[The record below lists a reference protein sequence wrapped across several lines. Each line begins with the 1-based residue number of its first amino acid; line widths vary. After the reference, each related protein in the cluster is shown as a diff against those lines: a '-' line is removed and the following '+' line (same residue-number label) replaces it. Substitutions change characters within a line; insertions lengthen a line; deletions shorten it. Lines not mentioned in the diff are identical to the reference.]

1 MGFKDA
7 FRNFSARFSN
17 AAPAEDY
24 DYDEYDDEYDD
35 FDDEDESGYYEDERI
50 VDEAPKTQPKTTA
63 RLDSSNKVVSI
74 HTTAQL
80 NVVIFH
86 PEDYKDA
93 FAIADCLIEKN
104 TVVLNLEN
112 TSKDVSRRVVDFLSG
127 VAYAHRGQIKK
138 IANRTFIITPYNV
151 GLTGAEVIDELE
163 NNGVFF

>member
-1 MGFKDA
+1 MGLRDF
-7 FRNFSARFSN
+7 FNNFNSRISN
-17 AAPAEDY
+17 AVPE
-24 DYDEYDDEYDD
+24 DEYDAEYDD
-35 FDDEDESGYYEDERI
+35 FDDDSYGYYEDER
-50 VDEAPKTQPKTTA
+50 EEQPRA
-63 RLDSSNKVVSI
+63 RQAAASYDQSNKVVSI

-86 PEDYKDA
+86 PESYDDA
-93 FAIADCLIEKN
+93 QSIADSLIEKN

-112 TSKDVSRRVVDFLSG
+112 TQKDISRRVVDFLSG

-151 GLTGAEVIDELE
+151 GIAGAEVIDELE